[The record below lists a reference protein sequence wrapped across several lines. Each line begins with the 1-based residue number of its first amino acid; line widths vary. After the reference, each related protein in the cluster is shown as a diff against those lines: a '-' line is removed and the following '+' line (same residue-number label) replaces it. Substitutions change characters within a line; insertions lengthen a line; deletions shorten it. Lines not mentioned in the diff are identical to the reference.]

1 MLREELQ
8 NIKSGISELRKFGIT
23 IGILLGLVGG
33 LLLWRGRLYYPYFFG
48 IGITLLFFSV
58 GFPNLL
64 KPIYKT
70 WMTIATLMGWFM
82 TRVILSLLFYLVVTP
97 IGLIARL
104 SGNQFLDVKMDDS
117 QTSYW
122 NYRKTK
128 KDEKEDYEKQF

>member
-82 TRVILSLLFYLVVTP
+82 TRVILSLLLLEV
-97 IGLIARL
+97 L
-104 SGNQFLDVKMDDS
+104 
-117 QTSYW
+117 
-122 NYRKTK
+122 
-128 KDEKEDYEKQF
+128 